1 MTRIDVT
8 SQGRSFGK
16 TSSTMV
22 KSTIGKPCTKLLLNN
37 MPKKSEPQPE
47 RLSTIKRD
55 MLELPKN
62 AFFVLVEEILQSTA
76 PGFKFQKTSLD
87 LLQDASEA
95 HIDDIFKNTMEC
107 CRLDKRE
114 EPTIKDF
121 KLATRLITPRTSKSH
136 AVLWCHGKT

>member
-1 MTRIDVT
+1 MTRVEIT

-16 TSSTMV
+16 TSSSTIV
-22 KSTIGKPCTKLLLNN
+22 TSSTIGKPCAKLLLKN
-37 MPKKSEPQPE
+37 MSKKSEPQPE
-47 RLSTIKRD
+47 RLSAIKRD

-62 AFFVLVEEILQSTA
+62 AFFALVEEILQSTA

-95 HIDDIFKNTMEC
+95 HIDDIFKSTMDR

-121 KLATRLITPRTSKSH
+121 KLAARLITPRTSKSH
-136 AVLWCHGKT
+136 TVF